1 MAEHYYEQ
9 LNLFIQVMLFTIT
22 PIPFEML
29 LAMYIFWTSHYSLY
43 NQYAFYTEYF
53 VVSYFVDVMYA
64 PLLLMMRFPKYITW
78 VSCLTFRLFS
88 IW

>member
-1 MAEHYYEQ
+1 MAEYYLEQ
-9 LNLFIQVMLFTIT
+9 LNLFIQVLLFIIA

-29 LAMYIFWTSHYSLY
+29 LAMYIFFWTSHYSLY

-64 PLLLMMRFPKYITW
+64 PLLLMMRFPKYIT
-78 VSCLTFRLFS
+78 
-88 IW
+88 